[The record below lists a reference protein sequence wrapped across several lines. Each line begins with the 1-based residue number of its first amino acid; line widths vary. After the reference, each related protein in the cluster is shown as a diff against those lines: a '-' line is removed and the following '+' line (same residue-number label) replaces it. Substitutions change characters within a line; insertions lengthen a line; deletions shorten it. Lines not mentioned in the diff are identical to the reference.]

1 MTASVAGAVRA
12 AIAAAPAGTFIR
24 NADVPGS
31 RAGVNTALSRL
42 AADGEVVRVRNGLY
56 WKGVKSRFG
65 SGIPGLLDAAI
76 AAAGGDGAGPS
87 GWSAAQALGLSTQVP
102 AIPEVAVAGP
112 VPSLRGVRF
121 HKRNNLARRDLS
133 VCEIALLEALRS
145 YPASRRSAWMS
156 SRSGSSRW
164 RKRGRCGYSRSIRR
178 FGGQDPVFVEK
189 DFWGGVELLRSVVK
203 RLELQPVNNVPC
215 SASVD
220 AVSRAVARDKLGDN
234 RWSSRDN
241 GRRGRGR
248 GRRRP

>member
-12 AIAAAPAGTFIR
+12 VIAAAPAGTFIR

-87 GWSAAQALGLSTQVP
+87 GWSAAQALGLATQVP

-145 YPASRRSAWMS
+145 YPAFAEVSVDEFKIRVQSLAEEGKVRL
-156 SRSGSSRW
+156 
-164 RKRGRCGYSRSIRR
+164 GY
-178 FGGQDPVFVEK
+178 VEK
-189 DFWGGVELLRSVVK
+189 
-203 RLELQPVNNVPC
+203 
-215 SASVD
+215 
-220 AVSRAVARDKLGDN
+220 VARKEHSSALRRNMTVVCGKLP
-234 RWSSRDN
+234 RELFA
-241 GRRGRGR
+241 
-248 GRRRP
+248 